1 MVYRSR
7 PDFRGE
13 AIIKVF
19 GEPARRGPPMPP
31 PGPGPAAWTELGCK
45 DVSFLGRDRDI
56 LPVGRQ
62 EGRFRAIRLH
72 VHGTDV
78 KLRSLVVVYAR
89 GEPDRLPAQ
98 HFIRAGEFTPPID
111 LKGFERSIR
120 EVEMVYESIPNFR
133 RTARVCVQG
142 LQS

>member
-1 MVYRSR
+1 MQ
-7 PDFRGE
+7 
-13 AIIKVF
+13 
-19 GEPARRGPPMPP
+19 
-31 PGPGPAAWTELGCK
+31 GC
-45 DVSFLGRDRDI
+45 
-56 LPVGRQ
+56 
-62 EGRFRAIRLH
+62 
-72 VHGTDV
+72 
-78 KLRSLVVVYAR
+78 LVVVYGR

-98 HFIRAGEFTPPID
+98 HFIRAGEYTPPID